1 MKTSEVLK
9 SWKPEMNAIPGCNIT
24 MEESSTTSMMMT
36 SADSYEVILQSTQY
50 EELKQVSDQ
59 IVTEL
64 TARPDVTEVHSS
76 LENASPL
83 VKIDVD
89 PVKAAAEGLAPVQI
103 AGVINQMISGVEAT
117 TMEVNGEEVSVKV
130 EYAPDEYRTLD
141 QLENI
146 VLTNP
151 MGASVALTD
160 VAEIGFKD
168 SPLSITR
175 TNKQYQ
181 VTITGDYTEHASTDR
196 AKAKSILDREVL
208 TPKPDQQR
216 FCGTKQRG

>member
-1 MKTSEVLK
+1 
-9 SWKPEMNAIPGCNIT
+9 
-24 MEESSTTSMMMT
+24 
-36 SADSYEVILQSTQY
+36 
-50 EELKQVSDQ
+50 
-59 IVTEL
+59 
-64 TARPDVTEVHSS
+64 
-76 LENASPL
+76 
-83 VKIDVD
+83 
-89 PVKAAAEGLAPVQI
+89 
-103 AGVINQMISGVEAT
+103 
-117 TMEVNGEEVSVKV
+117 MEVNGEEVSVKV

-181 VTITGDYTEHASTDR
+181 VRLPEIIRKRIHRPGEGKIHS
-196 AKAKSILDREVL
+196 
-208 TPKPDQQR
+208 
-216 FCGTKQRG
+216 